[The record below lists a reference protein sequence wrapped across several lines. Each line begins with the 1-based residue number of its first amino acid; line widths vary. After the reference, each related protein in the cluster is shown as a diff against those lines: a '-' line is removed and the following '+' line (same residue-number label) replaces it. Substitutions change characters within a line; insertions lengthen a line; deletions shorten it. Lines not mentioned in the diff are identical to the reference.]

1 MIGHFK
7 SVKKF
12 YSTFLF
18 GKELPCIFLQV
29 QKLEQTVRF
38 PPKKLYNIDILPP
51 CCINGMQGSRKM
63 PWHGPIDK
71 NAEYRKINFKNSL
84 NQISPHIHE
93 HIIFTLRAKVSA

>member
-38 PPKKLYNIDILPP
+38 PPKSYITLTYFHLAVSMG
-51 CCINGMQGSRKM
+51 CREVERCLGMAQSTKM
-63 PWHGPIDK
+63 QSTEK
-71 NAEYRKINFKNSL
+71 
-84 NQISPHIHE
+84 
-93 HIIFTLRAKVSA
+93 